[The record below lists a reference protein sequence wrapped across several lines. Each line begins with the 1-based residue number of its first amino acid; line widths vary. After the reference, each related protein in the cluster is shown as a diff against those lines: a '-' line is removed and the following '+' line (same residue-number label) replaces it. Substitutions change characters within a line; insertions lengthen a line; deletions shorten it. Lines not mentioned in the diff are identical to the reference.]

1 MEKTKEILIKLYL
14 NFSEKEF
21 SDFEDDL
28 FNQSDLRSA
37 IYEVLDNQEIFIIDL
52 SVYISQ
58 IKKKVDYEEDDKV
71 YMKKLRVLWDNFS
84 VNDLYELKDKCDN
97 NAIKKIIQKMIILKS
112 AYKKFNQE
120 VVDIDY
126 EDYFYEQNKL
136 INLIL

>member
-21 SDFEDDL
+21 SDFEEDL
-28 FNQSDLRSA
+28 FSESDLRSA

-52 SVYISQ
+52 AVYISQ
-58 IKKKVDYEEDDKV
+58 IKKKVEYEEHDKA
-71 YMKKLRVLWDNFS
+71 YMKKLRTLWDNFS

-97 NAIKKIIQKMIILKS
+97 NSIKKIIQKMIILKS

-126 EDYFYEQNKL
+126 EDYFYEKNKL